1 MSSSAAAR
9 TQLLMAASVS
19 MRDSADADV
28 SSSTALQVKIMVAV
42 FSILATLSLVQLK
55 MIGIGLAAAVL
66 IDATVVR
73 GILLPAAL
81 ALLGD
86 RSWYLPRWLAWLPAP
101 PPRPRAGAS
110 SPRRVRSEP
119 LRRVIGNLAPA
130 HGVRRAP
137 YLFEGRTAEHGP
149 AEGPVDAPQPQ
160 FIQLSLVQ
168 PGRRVPAQEVPDE
181 IPLVLFAP
189 LGEPLHAG
197 RRLLAGPARAG
208 RVPVDHHERAITP
221 DQHLAVPVSEAGR
234 WRVQPR
240 QDALGP
246 LASRRRPAV
255 VLEQRPVL
263 GPPPLAWIAVP
274 AHAAG
279 NLASVETFEPAD
291 ELAELG
297 GEPMAGGR
305 VAGGQLGAGDVL
317 HLPGY
322 VESCPG
328 VGQVVGAVL
337 ELQDREAAGAERRK
351 HEDLPSHHV
360 SHVGTRKGELQ
371 VARSEPGGESQP
383 EDVGFVRRDPLDGSE
398 TVVKAS
404 RDTPRKS

>member
-28 SSSTALQVKIMVAV
+28 SSSTALEVKIMVAV

-86 RSWYLPRWLAWLPAP
+86 RSWYLPRWLAWLPGG
-101 PPRPRAGAS
+101 RRALG
-110 SPRRVRSEP
+110 
-119 LRRVIGNLAPA
+119 APA
-130 HGVRRAP
+130 A
-137 YLFEGRTAEHGP
+137 A
-149 AEGPVDAPQPQ
+149 A
-160 FIQLSLVQ
+160 
-168 PGRRVPAQEVPDE
+168 
-181 IPLVLFAP
+181 
-189 LGEPLHAG
+189 
-197 RRLLAGPARAG
+197 PARAG
-208 RVPVDHHERAITP
+208 GVPVDHHERAITP

-246 LASRRRPAV
+246 LASRRRPAA

-305 VAGGQLGAGDVL
+305 GAGGQLGAGDVL

-371 VARSEPGGESQP
+371 IARSEPGGESQP